1 MHISKHTLSAV
12 PIVVPFDLSHL
23 LSIQR
28 VPGQEEEA
36 AMFKMVDF
44 PSAVE
49 TINIVRVE
57 RKMRLD
63 FVLKSHKM
71 MHLNHVRVR
80 ELFLTCLYA
89 A

>member
-1 MHISKHTLSAV
+1 
-12 PIVVPFDLSHL
+12 
-23 LSIQR
+23 
-28 VPGQEEEA
+28 
-36 AMFKMVDF
+36 MFKMVDF

-80 ELFLTCLYA
+80 ELFLTCLYSA
-89 A
+89 